1 MSDATASKFQK
12 NYARCSVFPLDKGA
26 RDVSTFLKVYM
37 ELKPFTFLKRIIYR
51 NETKTPENFPLESVI
66 SRLSQEKGEEKEV
79 VPSTKEGTLAQL
91 KKKLLRFQTLRAIVQ
106 LFFFFLL
113 NALVF
118 GFEPLPILIPVS
130 GLLGVP
136 SKTVGDAFGALQYML
151 YQLTPPLLALASI
164 LLASVAVGRAFCAW
178 ACPFG
183 FVQDILEVMKKR
195 HAKVSPRTHNDM
207 IKLKYIVLA
216 ATLLVSGTLALSV
229 TAGIGMGYREALG
242 VFAVAPFNALSPA
255 DTLFAAIPLTIFD
268 IRYAIPL
275 MFENPAT
282 DVAGSIFSALTSVQ
296 ALFWARILILA
307 LALAL
312 ILYVPRGWCRYL
324 CPQGAF
330 SALLMRFSFLG
341 LRRDPVRCS
350 RVGCRDCVE
359 ACPMLVPI
367 LDEPWEK
374 FTHPECIMCLKCVDA
389 CSTTAIKPKFP

>member
-1 MSDATASKFQK
+1 MS
-12 NYARCSVFPLDKGA
+12 
-26 RDVSTFLKVYM
+26 
-37 ELKPFTFLKRIIYR
+37 
-51 NETKTPENFPLESVI
+51 
-66 SRLSQEKGEEKEV
+66 EEKEPKKEIV
-79 VPSTKEGTLAQL
+79 KPPTEEGTTARVR
-91 KKKLLRFQTLRAIVQ
+91 KKLLRFQTPRTIAQ
-106 LFFFFLL
+106 LLFFLL
-113 NALVF
+113 FNAFVF
-118 GFEPLPILIPVS
+118 GLGPWPILLPVI

-136 SKTVGDAFGALQYML
+136 SKTIGGAFGALQYML
-151 YQLTPPLLALASI
+151 YLTVPPFLAVASI
-164 LLASVAVGRAFCAW
+164 FVASVVVGRAFCAW

-195 HAKVSPRTHNDM
+195 HTQVSPRTHSDM
-207 IKLKYIVLA
+207 INVKYFVLA
-216 ATLLVSGTLALSV
+216 ATLLISGIVAASVS
-229 TAGIGMGYREALG
+229 AGIGKGYKDALG

-255 DTLFAAIPLTIFD
+255 DTLFAVIPKTIFD
-268 IRYAIPL
+268 VRYAISL
-275 MFENPAT
+275 LFENPAT
-282 DVAGSIFSALTSVQ
+282 DVGGAIISALASVQ
-296 ALFWARILILA
+296 ALFWVRLVILGLT
-307 LALAL
+307 LGLT
-312 ILYVPRGWCRYL
+312 LYVPRGWCRYL